1 MSAAKP
7 IPEGF
12 RTVTPHLVVNG
23 AADAIDFYREALGA
37 EEIMRMPGPKGRLM
51 YAEIR
56 VGDSRIMLADEF
68 PQGPRAPKSS
78 GGSPVIIHL
87 FVPDADAAF
96 ERAVAAG
103 AKVTMPLEDM
113 FWGDRYGTVED
124 PFGHQWAIATRREQ
138 LTPEQIM
145 SRAPTMEM

>member
-7 IPEGF
+7 VPEGF

-37 EEIMRMPGPKGRLM
+37 EEITRMPGPKRKLM

-68 PQGPRAPKSS
+68 PQGPRAPRSS

-87 FVPDADAAF
+87 FVPDADATF

-113 FWGDRYGTVED
+113 FWGDRYGTFED
-124 PFGHQWAIATRREQ
+124 PFGHQWSVATRKED
-138 LTPEQIM
+138 LTSEQITA
-145 SRAPTMEM
+145 RAPTMEL